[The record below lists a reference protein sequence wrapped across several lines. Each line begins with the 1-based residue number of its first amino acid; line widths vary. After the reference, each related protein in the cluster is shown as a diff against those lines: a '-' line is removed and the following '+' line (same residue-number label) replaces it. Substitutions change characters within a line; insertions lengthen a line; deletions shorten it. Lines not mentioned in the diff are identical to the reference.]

1 MYILPTSVGVFYY
14 NRHWRSI
21 PPGRIG
27 YPIYPA
33 RSNKCAGLYRQRVPC
48 KLRVV
53 RRLLARWPTTGCGK
67 VDRLGRSTTQPCDLG
82 AKSGYY
88 TRAPPPNPAGGRSGP
103 LSGGCPI
110 SRLPTL
116 VWIYYREIPNV
127 ARVWRRFT
135 GRASDNHILG
145 LNGRY
150 SSSTSS
156 NRAMGFATH
165 IPIIRPAP
173 MPDRVPLPV
182 E

>member
-1 MYILPTSVGVFYY
+1 MYILPIFVGIFTIISTGEAFHQIASVILVTLNALTS
-14 NRHWRSI
+14 
-21 PPGRIG
+21 
-27 YPIYPA
+27 A
-33 RSNKCAGLYRQRVPC
+33 AGLYRQRVPC

>member
-88 TRAPPPNPAGGRSGP
+88 TRAPPQTQRGADLGHYLAGARSVGYP
-103 LSGGCPI
+103 RWFGFTTEKYLMLPGYGGV
-110 SRLPTL
+110 LQVEL
-116 VWIYYREIPNV
+116 
-127 ARVWRRFT
+127 
-135 GRASDNHILG
+135 
-145 LNGRY
+145 
-150 SSSTSS
+150 
-156 NRAMGFATH
+156 
-165 IPIIRPAP
+165 PIITYWG
-173 MPDRVPLPV
+173 
-182 E
+182 